1 MNLQKTLA
9 IPLALLFLQPQL
21 PAANHR
27 EAPITSLDRTADI
40 TDWYAFVS
48 YDDPTKAT
56 MILNVDPLL
65 EPSNGPNYFPFDP
78 GILYQMHVDNDRD
91 GIEDITFQFR
101 FTTEQR
107 LPGVFTALVGAGA
120 GVSAQPGSP
129 NPGAPVVPPAITAL
143 DGNGSV
149 GLGLRQFYSVT
160 MINKKTNAVTDLTQ
174 GQKLFAVPT
183 NVGSRTMPNYAALAQ
198 QGIYSLS
205 GGVKVFAG
213 TVDDPFYIDLGA
225 TFDSLNFRN
234 GGIGGSPGV
243 LTPAQ
248 DANDTTNFA
257 SDSVSGFNV
266 NSIAIEVPIAM
277 LVKPGTVLT
286 GGRPSTSDVFATI
299 GTYGQTSRARTTVR
313 RSPDPMLESGGFR
326 PVQRMG
332 NPLIN
337 EVLIGTGSKDRFSMS
352 EPKDDGQFAAF
363 FLDPLLARVL
373 NAVFGI
379 PIPSP
384 NRVDLLPLVTYAPPI
399 AAAGPGGPVA
409 DLLRVNLG
417 VGPTAQANR
426 KRMGLLAGDAAGFPN
441 GRRVSDDVVDIAT
454 RAVAGI
460 LTGQPQYGNLL
471 GDAVNANDVPYRE
484 TFPYVGLAHSGKD
497 RRHIDPG
504 EPLVIPASPSNL
516 PVN

>member
-1 MNLQKTLA
+1 MNLQKVLA
-9 IPLALLFLQPQL
+9 LPLALLILQPQL

-27 EAPITSLDRTADI
+27 EAPITALDRAADI
-40 TDWYAFVS
+40 TDWYTFVS
-48 YDDPTKAT
+48 YDDPSKVTL
-56 MILNVDPLL
+56 ILNVDPLL

-78 GILYQMHVDNDRD
+78 GILYQMHIDNDRD

-107 LPGVFTALVGAGA
+107 LPGVFTGLVGAGNGVNAQA
-120 GVSAQPGSP
+120 GSPTPGS
-129 NPGAPVVPPAITAL
+129 PVVPPAITAL
-143 DGNGSV
+143 DGAGST
-149 GLGLRQFYSVT
+149 GLGLRQFYTVT
-160 MINKKTNAVTDLTQ
+160 MLNKKTGAITDLTQ
-174 GQKLFAVPT
+174 GQKLYALPT
-183 NVGSRTMPNYAALAQ
+183 NVGSRTMPNYSALAQ
-198 QGIYSLS
+198 QAIYSLNN
-205 GGVKVFAG
+205 GIKVFAG

-234 GGIGGSPGV
+234 SGGSPGV
-243 LTPAQ
+243 LTSAQ

-277 LVKPGTVLT
+277 LVRPGTALT
-286 GGRPSTSDVFATI
+286 GGRPSATDVNAAL

-326 PVQRMG
+326 AVQRMG

-337 EVLIGTGSKDRFSMS
+337 EVLIGTGAKDKFSMS

-384 NRVDLLPLVTYAPPI
+384 NRVDLLPLVTYAAPI
-399 AAAGPGGPVA
+399 VPAGQSGPVA
-409 DLLRVNLG
+409 DLLRINVG
-417 VGPTAQANR
+417 VGPTAQNLR

-460 LTGQPQYGNLL
+460 LTGQPQFGNLL
-471 GDAVNANDVPYRE
+471 GDAVNSNDVPYRE

-504 EPLVIPASPSNL
+504 EPGGGPIN
-516 PVN
+516 